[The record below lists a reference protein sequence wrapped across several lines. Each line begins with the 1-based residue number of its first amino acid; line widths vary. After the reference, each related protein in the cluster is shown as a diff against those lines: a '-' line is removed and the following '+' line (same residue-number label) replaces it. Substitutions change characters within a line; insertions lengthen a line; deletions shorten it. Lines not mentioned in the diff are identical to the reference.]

1 MKQTCKTK
9 QHVPE
14 ENVKSFDWIQ
24 ELYLKEII
32 SQAQDFYYENGYKVM
47 TEKYHLKRGY
57 CCKNK
62 CRHCPYE
69 R

>member
-1 MKQTCKTK
+1 MINSGR
-9 QHVPE
+9 E
-14 ENVKSFDWIQ
+14 WDWKQ
-24 ELYLKEII
+24 ELYYKDQIQKL
-32 SQAQDFYYENGYKVM
+32 QDYYYENGFKVM

-57 CCKNK
+57 CCKNN

>member
-1 MKQTCKTK
+1 MGWIEELYYKEQMKQKD
-9 QHVPE
+9 HY
-14 ENVKSFDWIQ
+14 W
-24 ELYLKEII
+24 
-32 SQAQDFYYENGYKVM
+32 ENGKMVM

-57 CCKNK
+57 CCKNS

>member
-1 MKQTCKTK
+1 MKQIYKTK
-9 QHVPE
+9 QPVQGEHA
-14 ENVKSFDWIQ
+14 KSFDWIQ
-24 ELYLKEII
+24 ELYLREMI
-32 SQAQDFYYENGYKVM
+32 SQSQDFYYENGYKVM
-47 TEKYHLKRGY
+47 TEKYHLNRGY